1 MKSAAPACR
10 RELPDG
16 IIALEIRVRT
26 RVDFDVL
33 VCEGAV
39 THAVVARF
47 EVAGTD
53 VASQL
58 SRVQTWVRDDGA
70 PLAKQD
76 GGCGDCLG
84 GSYGR
89 RAVLCGRFAGP
100 RVHPGYHEQS
110 AETID
115 FGPYH
120 DLLALS
126 HRRDS
131 PGLFLYLRLS
141 HEKIFEREG
150 CPMCHT
156 PPLYTS
162 NMLMLAQGFEPPIG
176 CHADIRHSQDI
187 GRHRPWSG
195 VANAQGD
202 RLLRGA
208 ITQRC
213 VVSKATVCMTAR
225 RRAWRR
231 CSTRTGSRRPM
242 CPVNGDRYSA

>member
-120 DLLALS
+120 VIDADTK
-126 HRRDS
+126 RVQAS
-131 PGLFLYLRLS
+131 PFDEKAQAGQ
-141 HEKIFEREG
+141 KIFEREG

-162 NMLMLAQGFEPPIG
+162 NMLRLAQGFEPPEDVPPTLGILRISVG
-176 CHADIRHSQDI
+176 TDPGLALRTRKGTGYYEAPSLK
-187 GRHRPWSG
+187 G
-195 VANAQGD
+195 V
-202 RLLRGA
+202 
-208 ITQRC
+208 
-213 VVSKATVCMTAR
+213 
-225 RRAWRR
+225 WY
-231 CSTRTGSRRPM
+231 RRPL
-242 CPVNGDRYSA
+242 SA